1 MHKYRF
7 VFNPY
12 DMEKWINDMAAQ
24 GWHLKKFT
32 WLRFS
37 FERGEP
43 GSHIYRHD
51 ELEWGT
57 AHGDDY
63 LEFLESSGIERV
75 DHSGNIMFF
84 RKSVREGPFEL
95 YTDQKTKINNLSK
108 KITLLASLLLLN
120 LVIGLTGISRG
131 LPKLA
136 SEYGAFTM
144 SIFNLLIVA
153 LFAIP
158 VMRLI
163 KLRKKLKKE
172 LNVYT
177 D

>member
-1 MHKYRF
+1 MQKYRF

-12 DMEKWINDMAAQ
+12 DVEKWVNDMAAQ

-57 AHGDDY
+57 AHEDEY
-63 LEFLESSGIERV
+63 LEFLESSGIECV
-75 DHSGNIMFF
+75 DRSGNVMFF
-84 RKSVREGPFEL
+84 RKRASEGPFEL
-95 YTDQKTKINNLSK
+95 YTDKKTKVNNLSK
-108 KITLLASLLLLN
+108 KITLLACLLLLN
-120 LVIGLTGISRG
+120 LVIGLTGLLRG
-131 LPKLA
+131 LPELA
-136 SEYGAFTM
+136 TEYVTFMM
-144 SIFNLLIVA
+144 SICNLLIVV
-153 LFAIP
+153 LFALP
-158 VMRLI
+158 LI
-163 KLRKKLKKE
+163 RIIMLQKHLKKE
-172 LNVYT
+172 LDVYT